1 MSNIVYVIHFSRY
14 QLLHF
19 MFTIAC
25 TYNNNTRG
33 TCVVEVK
40 VVVVE
45 VVVEVVFVI
54 KVHVEVVVVV
64 QMED

>member
-1 MSNIVYVIHFSRY
+1 MLYIFSRY

-19 MFTIAC
+19 MFTIEC
-25 TYNNNTRG
+25 TYDSNTQG

-54 KVHVEVVVVV
+54 KLNVEVVVVV
-64 QMED
+64 QMEW